1 MCVATGG
8 GWAGGGARLGVGR
21 DAGRA
26 GRAGG
31 RYGCGVIQVPVRE
44 PAQQPG
50 DISTFLGSCSHD
62 DAATRKYTR
71 IPGSM
76 TGIHT
81 YPSISGAAADRHQPS
96 TRPSPGSRI
105 PADTTTRRYA
115 RIPGNAAQ
123 MRAPKAT
130 PCISPQTGP
139 PEYRRIPRFLF
150 AIRGTYQAN
159 ARMSTFPCRESIVSV
174 CARGNSSGMSQAPC

>member
-1 MCVATGG
+1 MSQRGSQTYGE
-8 GWAGGGARLGVGR
+8 VGR
-21 DAGRA
+21 VGREI
-26 GRAGG
+26 GRRTG
-31 RYGCGVIQVPVRE
+31 RGRTGVTVAALFQVPVRE

-62 DAATRKYTR
+62 DAATRRYTR

-81 YPSISGAAADRHQPS
+81 HPSISGAAAGRHQPS
-96 TRPSPGSRI
+96 TRLSPGSRI

-123 MRAPKAT
+123 MRTPKRHPAPAHRQDH
-130 PCISPQTGP
+130 PNTGAFP
-139 PEYRRIPRFLF
+139 GSCSQSVERI
-150 AIRGTYQAN
+150 TAN
-159 ARMSTFPCRESIVSV
+159 ARMSAFPCRESIVSV
-174 CARGNSSGMSQAPC
+174 CARGNSNGMSQAPC

>member
-1 MCVATGG
+1 MYGEV
-8 GWAGGGARLGVGR
+8 
-21 DAGRA
+21 GRA
-26 GRAGG
+26 GHEIGRRTWRGAAG
-31 RYGCGVIQVPVRE
+31 VTVAALLQVPVRE

-50 DISTFLGSCSHD
+50 DISTFLGSCSYD
-62 DAATRKYTR
+62 DAATRRYTR

-105 PADTTTRRYA
+105 TADTTTRRYA

-123 MRAPKAT
+123 MRAPKRHPA
-130 PCISPQTGP
+130 PAHRQDHPNTGAFP
-139 PEYRRIPRFLF
+139 GSCSQFVERI
-150 AIRGTYQAN
+150 TAN

-174 CARGNSSGMSQAPC
+174 CARGNSGGMSQAPC